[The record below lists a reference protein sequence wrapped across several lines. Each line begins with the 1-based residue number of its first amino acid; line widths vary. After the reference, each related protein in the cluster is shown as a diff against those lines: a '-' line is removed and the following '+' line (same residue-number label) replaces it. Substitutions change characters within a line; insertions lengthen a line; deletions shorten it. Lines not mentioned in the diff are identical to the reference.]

1 MDHWETN
8 AGRAVEELVD
18 LFAATGYSADDE
30 ALLDKAVT
38 QPLALTGAPVGLLTG
53 LRRWSAPLIQRLLVS
68 EDPDLRAIGVRA
80 STCLPNTDGPVRF
93 LTDPDPRVRLAALEL
108 PGGSR
113 AGPGLPQRALTV
125 LDDPSPLVRRAAVT
139 QIAFCGRPEAG
150 AALLQR
156 LAIEPDRVVR
166 KVILLHLAA
175 TIRSAGISAAPAR
188 VVELIGPEVKAAVLR
203 GLGHDDPEVRA
214 AMASALERLR
224 GPDVAAAMLE
234 RLRGEQHRD
243 VRCQLVMFNGYSQ
256 IKEQAYPVL
265 AKLLTQ
271 DPDGTIRTR
280 AGFLLECFGP
290 EATAPLI
297 AALDDPLD
305 GVRRAAVMSLGRA
318 GDHRALPALLAAQA
332 KPESRS
338 YERELDRA
346 IRDVA
351 IRNGLST

>member
-1 MDHWETN
+1 MPAPRRSRRCSKQRSTTGVVNWSRALLWTT
-8 AGRAVEELVD
+8 GRPTPVALSRSWSTC
-18 LFAATGYSADDE
+18 LRRRATPPTTR

-175 TIRSAGISAAPAR
+175 TIRSAGISAAPA
-188 VVELIGPEVKAAVLR
+188 GSK
-203 GLGHDDPEVRA
+203 
-214 AMASALERLR
+214 S
-224 GPDVAAAMLE
+224 
-234 RLRGEQHRD
+234 
-243 VRCQLVMFNGYSQ
+243 
-256 IKEQAYPVL
+256 
-265 AKLLTQ
+265 
-271 DPDGTIRTR
+271 
-280 AGFLLECFGP
+280 
-290 EATAPLI
+290 
-297 AALDDPLD
+297 
-305 GVRRAAVMSLGRA
+305 
-318 GDHRALPALLAAQA
+318 
-332 KPESRS
+332 
-338 YERELDRA
+338 
-346 IRDVA
+346 
-351 IRNGLST
+351 